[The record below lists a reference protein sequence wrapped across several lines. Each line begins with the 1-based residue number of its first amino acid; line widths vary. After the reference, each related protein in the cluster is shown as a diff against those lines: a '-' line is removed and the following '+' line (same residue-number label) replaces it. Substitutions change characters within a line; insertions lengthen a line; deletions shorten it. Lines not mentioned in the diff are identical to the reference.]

1 MLGAV
6 VAPFAIVVARVVFSL
21 MSYALSGLSVAMSG
35 TPTPFAVPTNRLHGP
50 RRTMS
55 EGSLLAGRLPA
66 LRVLLLMLSGV

>member
-1 MLGAV
+1 
-6 VAPFAIVVARVVFSL
+6 
-21 MSYALSGLSVAMSG
+21 MSG